1 MENKNIEIAIFA
13 GGCFWG
19 VQHHMS
25 ILDGVIHTEV
35 GYTGGNIKNPSYEEV
50 CSSNTGHAE
59 AIKVEF
65 DNSKLSFENLAKLFF
80 EIHDPGQL
88 NRQGPDIGTQYRS
101 AIFYKNEKQKLVAQK
116 LIDILINKGHK
127 VVTKLL
133 AATEFY
139 PAEKY
144 HQDYYKKT
152 QSRPYCHIY
161 QKKF

>member
-101 AIFYKNEKQKLVAQK
+101 AIFYKNEK
-116 LIDILINKGHK
+116 
-127 VVTKLL
+127 
-133 AATEFY
+133 
-139 PAEKY
+139 
-144 HQDYYKKT
+144 
-152 QSRPYCHIY
+152 
-161 QKKF
+161 